1 MKRSLTRRERL
12 RSSRDIR
19 AMFDSAKRLDS
30 QGLKIL
36 VHKNGLPENRIA
48 IVVSRGCGGSVRR
61 NREKRVTREA
71 YRDLKTGLRQGND
84 ILFVIGR
91 FGQSVAERKR
101 VMRALFKR
109 ADLCDRMD

>member
-19 AMFDSAKRLDS
+19 AMFGSAMRVEA
-30 QGLKIL
+30 QGIKVL
-36 VHKNGLPENRIA
+36 VRRNGLPENRIG
-48 IVVSRGCGGSVRR
+48 IMVSRGCGGSVRR

-71 YRDLKTGLRQGND
+71 YRELKSGLKSGND
-84 ILFVIGR
+84 ILCIIGR
-91 FGQSVAERKR
+91 FGQGVRERTHA
-101 VMRALFKR
+101 MQMLFKR